1 MCHTRI
7 QVIKNVYH
15 RAGQLYYGFQWPAKD
30 ATRRI
35 GRPRTQHNSSYC
47 QACAEG
53 ICNENRDDGTVNAI
67 ANGLAQLT
75 VSQSSP
81 TSLPS
86 AHQLQY
92 PQPVFITGMQGSQLH
107 QQQQYSTSSSPIHLD
122 R

>member
-1 MCHTRI
+1 MCHTYI

-15 RAGQLYYGFQWPAKD
+15 RVGQLYYGFKWPATD
-30 ATRRI
+30 ATRRT

-67 ANGLAQLT
+67 ANGLANLT
-75 VSQSSP
+75 VRQTSP

-86 AHQLQY
+86 AHQPQY
-92 PQPVFITGMQGSQLH
+92 PQPIFITGMQSQLQ
-107 QQQQYSTSSSPIHLD
+107 QQQQYSASSSPTHLD